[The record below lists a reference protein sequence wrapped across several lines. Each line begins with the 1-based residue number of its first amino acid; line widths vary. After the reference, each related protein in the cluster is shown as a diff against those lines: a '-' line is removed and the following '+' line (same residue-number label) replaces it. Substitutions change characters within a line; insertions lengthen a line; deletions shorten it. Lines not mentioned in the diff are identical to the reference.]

1 MDSLHRVRG
10 LLNHHTSG
18 LAAACILLIAS
29 QWVAPAQPQAAL
41 EPPARIEIRAR
52 PIEHFESREPTRK
65 RFGALEFRG
74 GLELSSSHREFGGL
88 SAIRIAPDGA
98 SFIALSDKAHWV
110 RGRIV
115 YRGDVPTG
123 IAGAEIAPM
132 LGPDG
137 RMLSARGWYDTES
150 LADDDGTLYVGI
162 ERVHQ
167 IVRFDYAKNGLLARA
182 QVVPRPAGFAKLP
195 SNRGIECLAA
205 GPRQSPLAG
214 TLIAISE
221 RALDEDK
228 NIRGFL
234 IGGKAPGEFTIK
246 RIGEFDIV
254 DCAPLPDGGFL
265 ILERFFSWR
274 QGVALRLRRL
284 SLAAIAP
291 GAVLDGPVL
300 MEADLG
306 YEIDNMEGLAVHR
319 AANGDVVLTLVSD
332 DNFSVIQRT
341 LLLQFTLLGG

>member
-1 MDSLHRVRG
+1 M
-10 LLNHHTSG
+10 NHACASG
-18 LAAACILLIAS
+18 LAAACIVIAS
-29 QWVAPAQPQAAL
+29 LCRHSRSLLPNHR
-41 EPPARIEIRAR
+41 PPSAIEISAEADRTLSK
-52 PIEHFESREPTRK
+52 SRDPARK

-74 GLELSSSHREFGGL
+74 GIELSSPHKEFGGL

-98 SFIALSDKAHWV
+98 NFVAVTDKAHWV

-115 YRGDVPTG
+115 YRGAAPTG
-123 IAGAEIAPM
+123 IADAEMAPM

-137 RMLSARGWYDTES
+137 RTLSARGWFDTEA
-150 LADDDGTLYVGI
+150 LADDGGMLYVGI

-167 IVRFDYAKNGLLARA
+167 IVRFDYARQGLLARA
-182 QVVPRPAGFAKLP
+182 QIVPRPPAFAKLP
-195 SNRGIECLAA
+195 ANRGIECLAIA
-205 GPRQSPLAG
+205 PKQTPLAG

-221 RALDEDK
+221 RALDDDK
-228 NIRGFL
+228 NIKGFL
-234 IGGKAPGEFTIK
+234 IGGKTPGEFSVK

-254 DCAPLPDGGFL
+254 DCALLPDGGFV
-265 ILERFFSWR
+265 ILERFFTWR
-274 QGVALRLRRL
+274 QGVAIRLRRL

-306 YEIDNMEGLAVHR
+306 YEIDNMEALGVHR

-332 DNFSVIQRT
+332 DNFSVIQRNI
-341 LLLQFTLLGG
+341 LLQFTVLDR

>member
-1 MDSLHRVRG
+1 MKAW
-10 LLNHHTSG
+10 SG
-18 LAAACILLIAS
+18 LAAACILMLA
-29 QWVAPAQPQAAL
+29 APAFAQPAPEA
-41 EPPARIEIRAR
+41 PARIEIRSK
-52 PIEHFESREPTRK
+52 PIEHFEPRDPARK

-74 GLELSSSHREFGGL
+74 GLELSSSNKEFGGL
-88 SAIRIAPDGA
+88 SAIRVTPDGTN
-98 SFIALSDKAHWV
+98 FIAVTDKAHWV

-115 YRGDVPTG
+115 YRGEAPTG
-123 IAGAEIAPM
+123 ITNAEIAPM

-137 RMLSARGWYDTES
+137 RTLTSRGWFDTEA

-167 IVRFDYAKNGLLARA
+167 IVKFDYAKSGLLARA

-195 SNRGIECLAA
+195 ANRGIECLAA
-205 GPRQSPLAG
+205 GPKQSPLAG

-221 RALDEDK
+221 RAFDDDK
-228 NIRGFL
+228 NIKGFL
-234 IGGKAPGEFTIK
+234 IGGKTPGEFSVK

-254 DCAPLPDGGFL
+254 DCALLPDGGFL
-265 ILERFFSWR
+265 VLERFFSWR
-274 QGVALRLRRL
+274 QGVAIRLRRI
-284 SLAAIAP
+284 SLAAIVP

-319 AANGDVVLTLVSD
+319 AANGDIVLTLVSD

-341 LLLQFTLLGG
+341 ILLQFTLLGS

>member
-1 MDSLHRVRG
+1 LKHWHG
-10 LLNHHTSG
+10 G
-18 LAAACILLIAS
+18 LAAACILLFPLLFAGPVWS
-29 QWVAPAQPQAAL
+29 EPAVA
-41 EPPARIEIRAR
+41 PPARIEIKAKL
-52 PIEHFESREPTRK
+52 IENFEPRDPARK

-74 GLELSSSHREFGGL
+74 GLELSSPHREFGGL
-88 SAIRIAPDGA
+88 SAIRVAAAGA
-98 SFIALSDKAHWV
+98 NFIALTDKAQWV

-115 YRGDVPTG
+115 YRGSTPAA
-123 IAGAEIAPM
+123 IADAEIAPM

-137 RMLSARGWYDTES
+137 RTLAARGWYDTEA

-167 IVRFDYAKNGLLARA
+167 VVRFDYAKNGLLARA

-205 GPRQSPLAG
+205 APKQSPLAG
-214 TLIAISE
+214 TLIAVSE
-221 RALDEDK
+221 RGLDDAG
-228 NIRGFL
+228 NIKGFL
-234 IGGKAPGEFTIK
+234 IGGKTPGEFTVK

-254 DCAPLPDGGFL
+254 DCAVLPDGGFL

-274 QGVALRLRRL
+274 QGVATRLRRL
-284 SLAAIAP
+284 PLAAIAP

-306 YEIDNMEGLAVHR
+306 YEIDNMEGLSVHR

-332 DNFSVIQRT
+332 DNFSIIQRT
-341 LLLQFTLLGG
+341 ILLQFTLVDR